1 MSVDAFHASEHRALN
16 IRLQFHESTRKS
28 YRQVSCRILSQHISM
43 AHDVVDANSF
53 YDAFRVT
60 DQPLRRPTTDG
71 ASFSSRQRDRVLSIP
86 SRATSTD
93 I

>member
-1 MSVDAFHASEHRALN
+1 
-16 IRLQFHESTRKS
+16 
-28 YRQVSCRILSQHISM
+28 M

-53 YDAFRVT
+53 YDAFRLT